1 MTRDL
6 VVKPLDY
13 SPYISI
19 HWEDATGGHDF
30 QIDPP
35 LDSPAYVAKFSQ
47 KENQFACGSDF
58 RIDRTQVFGSAGVY
72 VPTKGFRLFFNGEQF
87 LLMGGFIGQPPIM
100 FSAGGRSYEVVKN
113 FAPEDGSYFTCG
125 SEVEIGENKFLALCN
140 SNTPNV
146 IDLYS
151 KPYGEPF
158 KKEKSIDV
166 GSTVIK
172 IMSSPTGIYAT
183 FKDSYLFVDLTEQAP
198 KVGEPIKAILHSVH
212 HGVVVKDV
220 TTLITSHDGNLY
232 YANGFTKD
240 PNTNVIK
247 PNEQLIT
254 ALQPKFDF
262 TIQTTTGISSHN
274 DTDILVCVYY
284 YSSVIL
290 CEPVYYIVDKN
301 GVISIPQSNIT
312 WNTSDKKN
320 VGFTIHRD
328 DRASGP
334 YGLYK
339 RGTYDYCQ
347 MGTGGAYSEY
357 DGTAVS
363 DVSGRDISSRRI
375 IPHTNYF
382 YRLTSRVHSLNVSYV
397 YAFWRTYEH
406 TGISP
411 KEKGMLKTPD
421 HPEGVRADSS
431 SDYFE
436 ITNCSLFVFGKQK
449 TNLYYLF
456 DLNTHSYVGLF
467 DATVPNSA
475 IAARPDLTN
484 IISGFVYRRYT
495 YMDDIDALASYQICE
510 NNAHDITI
518 RIDFFEKNTSGTY
531 AYTATQFI
539 DTGLKNISTTLN
551 LYQTYCSVQYVKN
564 YGLVIV
570 VYASNP
576 KFQAAIFK
584 VTKTEYKSLT
594 ANNSLTANEKSTDFT
609 RFVYLPKSE
618 CFVSIGGGYFYV
630 WTLENDVLTFKY
642 KTAVIIPVGNDGG
655 FHGDFISVLSRYFD
669 TVTVWKITKDS
680 CRTFHYPTGINAYH
694 WTNGETYGTLGCDS
708 SERATHGFVGSS
720 RADSSYYK
728 TWRDG
733 VVWPTAEVTYPCFS
747 QYLPFD
753 AKEGETLDDVSIDD
767 TVNFTNQAEQTGRHL
782 MYKDNSLY
790 EIKRFP
796 AEEYY
801 SADHV
806 FNVSYSPSG
815 KFVIYQNPD
824 GMNLARRKAGGNYVN
839 ISKKSL
845 TFVDGY
851 NAGWDSITEK
861 DFETHPLHTKLSN
874 FVFGKSPLLFT
885 YLALP
890 ATDTLEAGV
899 PDISN
904 GTSSDEPLS
913 PYGRRIVRTDGKNF
927 YRIYYDWNKNMV
939 RSHAAFD
946 SGEIYMAST
955 YLRSGGAESDIV
967 LYLIAG
973 DKATPPDAHGYSDL
987 NNAFTCDRKPVKFGP
1002 IDFSVCDVVVV
1013 AHGRDNDQEQPF
1025 TFFKL
1030 DRKEHTLTD
1039 MHLKIDNWD
1048 VDAPILDVKFLDCD
1062 RIVVVTP
1069 DEAILIDDDEDD
1081 DEKKKKIKDRVKLK
1095 KGGIIKEVDKGKF
1108 KVDGDGDGSGMG
1120 SGGSGFGAG
1129 KDWLKPEYIVEAL
1142 SINIF
1147 YRD

>member
-6 VVKPLDY
+6 VIKPLDY

-19 HWEDATGGHDF
+19 HWEDETGGHDF
-30 QIDPP
+30 KIDPP

-47 KENQFACGSDF
+47 NEKQFACGSDF
-58 RIDRTQVFGSAGVY
+58 RIDRTQVFGSAGVH
-72 VPTKGFRLFFNGEQF
+72 VPTKGFRLFFNEEQF

-125 SEVEIGENKFLALCN
+125 SEVEIGKNKFLALCN
-140 SNTPNV
+140 SNTPNI

-166 GSTVIK
+166 GATVIK
-172 IMSSPTGIYAT
+172 IMSSPTGIYAA
-183 FKDSYLFVDLTEQAP
+183 FKDSYLFVDLTGQEP

-212 HGVVVKDV
+212 HGIVVKDV

-240 PNTNVIK
+240 PKTNVIK

-262 TIQTTTGISSHN
+262 TIQATTGIGGYN
-274 DTDILVCVYY
+274 DTNILVCVYY

-290 CEPVYYIVDKN
+290 CEPVYYIVDKY
-301 GVISIPQSNIT
+301 GVISIPQSKIT
-312 WNTSDKKN
+312 WNTADKKN

-339 RGTYDYCQ
+339 RDTYDYCQ
-347 MGTGGAYSEY
+347 MGNRKLSFDY
-357 DGTAVS
+357 DIDRFTIMYHAV
-363 DVSGRDISSRRI
+363 
-375 IPHTNYF
+375 IPHTKYCYIISDNYM
-382 YRLTSRVHSLNVSYV
+382 
-397 YAFWRTYEH
+397 FWETYDHINEA
-406 TGISP
+406 P
-411 KEKGMLKTPD
+411 KESGKLKTPD
-421 HPEGVRADSS
+421 QPNGVVANGRA
-431 SDYFE
+431 E
-436 ITNCSLFVFGKQK
+436 IKNCSLLLWGANKDGA
-449 TNLYYLF
+449 NYLF
-456 DLNTHSYVGLF
+456 DLNTHSLVCLF
-467 DATVPNSA
+467 DTRVPANVMTSQ
-475 IAARPDLTN
+475 PDLTN
-484 IISGFVYRRYT
+484 KITQTEYT
-495 YMDDIDALASYQICE
+495 YMTDEDSLVAYHVCE
-510 NNAHDITI
+510 NKAHEITI
-518 RIDFFEKNTSGTY
+518 ELDFFEKDADGNYKY
-531 AYTATQFI
+531 ASSQFI
-539 DTGLKNISTTLN
+539 KTDLKKRSYYLASIN
-551 LYQTYCSVQYVKN
+551 CSVEYVKK
-564 YGLVIV
+564 YGLVIA
-570 VYASNP
+570 VYDNDGDTNKP
-576 KFQAAIFK
+576 VLK
-584 VTKTEYKSLT
+584 VSVYKATKTDYKKIVSKDLDK
-594 ANNSLTANEKSTDFT
+594 AKNIDAF
-609 RFVYLPKSE
+609 RYLSKSE
-618 CFVSIGGGYFYV
+618 CFVIATNNVNNWGRTEYSTLGIWV
-630 WTLENDVLTFKY
+630 LENDTLIFKY
-642 KTAVIIPVGNDGG
+642 TMASSVYWSANLSY
-655 FHGDFISVLSRYFD
+655 HSDFVSCLNRYFG
-669 TVTVWKITKDS
+669 VALVWKVSKDG
-680 CRTFHYPTGINAYH
+680 FKYFQYPTGVNPFGLTSYRSH
-694 WTNGETYGTLGCDS
+694 GCDS
-708 SERATHGFVGSS
+708 SELPTDALVTSWRYSNSS
-720 RADSSYYK
+720 QENFCCQI
-728 TWRDG
+728 
-733 VVWPTAEVTYPCFS
+733 VWPTAQVTYPYFS

-753 AKEGETLDDVSIDD
+753 AKEGEVLDSVSIDD

-1081 DEKKKKIKDRVKLK
+1081 DEEKKKKIKDRVKLK

-1120 SGGSGFGAG
+1120 SGGSGFGVG

>member
-6 VVKPLDY
+6 VIKPLDY

-19 HWEDATGGHDF
+19 HWEDETGGHDF

-47 KENQFACGSDF
+47 NEKQFACGSDF

-72 VPTKGFRLFFNGEQF
+72 VPTKGFRLFFNEEQF

-125 SEVEIGENKFLALCN
+125 SEVTIGKNKFLALCN

-166 GSTVIK
+166 GATVIK
-172 IMSSPTGIYAT
+172 IMSSPTGIYAV
-183 FKDSYLFVDLTEQAP
+183 FKDSYLFVDFTGQEP
-198 KVGEPIKAILHSVH
+198 KVGEPIKAILHSLH
-212 HGVVVKDV
+212 HGVLVKDV

-240 PNTNVIK
+240 PKTNAVK

-262 TIQTTTGISSHN
+262 TIQTTTGISSRN
-274 DTDILVCVYY
+274 DTVILVCVYY

-290 CEPVYYIVDKN
+290 CEPVYYIVDKYR
-301 GVISIPQSNIT
+301 VISIPQSKIT

-339 RGTYDYCQ
+339 RDTYDYCQ
-347 MGTGGAYSEY
+347 MGYRHLLPSKYGDT
-357 DGTAVS
+357 DRFT
-363 DVSGRDISSRRI
+363 ISARWV
-375 IPHTNYF
+375 IPHTKYC
-382 YRLTSRVHSLNVSYV
+382 YRLSRGTASYPANL
-397 YAFWRTYEH
+397 YMFWETYDHIGEY
-406 TGISP
+406 P
-411 KEKGMLKTPD
+411 KEEGKLKTPD
-421 HPEGVRADSS
+421 QPNGVIANVS
-431 SDYFE
+431 FQ
-436 ITNCSLFVFGKQK
+436 IKNCSLIACG
-449 TNLYYLF
+449 TNKDGATYLF
-456 DLNTHSYVGLF
+456 DLNTHSLVCLF
-467 DATVPNSA
+467 DTRVPTNVTESQ
-475 IAARPDLTN
+475 PDLTN
-484 IISGFVYRRYT
+484 REAQTKYT
-495 YMDDIDALASYQICE
+495 YMTDEDSFVAYHVCE
-510 NNAHDITI
+510 NKAHEITI
-518 RIDFFEKNTSGTY
+518 ELDFFEKDVNGNYKY
-531 AYTATQFI
+531 ASSQFI
-539 DTGLKNISTTLN
+539 KTDLKNRYYLSYI
-551 LYQTYCSVQYVKN
+551 QCSVEYVKKQ
-564 YGLVIV
+564 GLVV
-570 VYASNP
+570 AVYDNDGPSDKHVLKISVYKA
-576 KFQAAIFK
+576 
-584 VTKTEYKSLT
+584 TKTDYKKIVSKDLDN
-594 ANNSLTANEKSTDFT
+594 AKGIDAF
-609 RFVYLPKSE
+609 RYLSKSE
-618 CFVSIGGGYFYV
+618 CFVIATFTYNNWGRTGGSLGIWV
-630 WTLENDVLTFKY
+630 LENDSLVFKY
-642 KTAVIIPVGNDGG
+642 TLNGADADVVSY
-655 FHGDFISVLSRYFD
+655 HSDFVSGLSPNFAFIY
-669 TVTVWKITKDS
+669 VWKVSKDGFKYF
-680 CRTFHYPTGINAYH
+680 RYPTGVNA
-694 WTNGETYGTLGCDS
+694 TGTTSYKSHGCDS
-708 SERATHGFVGSS
+708 SELPTDALVYSWQYPNNMGGGINF
-720 RADSSYYK
+720 YCEI
-728 TWRDG
+728 
-733 VVWPTAEVTYPCFS
+733 VWPTAQVTYPYFS

-753 AKEGETLDDVSIDD
+753 AKEGEVLDSVSIDD

-1081 DEKKKKIKDRVKLK
+1081 DEEKKKKIKDRVKLK